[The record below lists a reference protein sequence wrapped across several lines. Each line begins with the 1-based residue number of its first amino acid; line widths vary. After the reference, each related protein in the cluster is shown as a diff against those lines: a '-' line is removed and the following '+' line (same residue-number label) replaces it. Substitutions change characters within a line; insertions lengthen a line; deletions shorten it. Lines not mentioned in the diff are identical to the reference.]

1 MKRFGELNPD
11 QYNGAT
17 LLGLKGIVIKS
28 HGAANEN
35 AFKAAIERAVQ
46 AVDRQVPDRIAARL
60 NIVLP
65 RSDQ

>member
-28 HGAANEN
+28 HGAANES

-46 AVDRQVPDRIAARL
+46 SVDRQVPTE
-60 NIVLP
+60 
-65 RSDQ
+65 